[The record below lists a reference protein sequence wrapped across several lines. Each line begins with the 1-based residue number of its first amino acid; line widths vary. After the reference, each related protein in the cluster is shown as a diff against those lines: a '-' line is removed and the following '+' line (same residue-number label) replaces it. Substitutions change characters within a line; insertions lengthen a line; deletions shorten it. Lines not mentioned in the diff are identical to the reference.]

1 MVHEPGSPDS
11 QPLFEALAIDL
22 LESYTREG
30 LRVLLIMR
38 RRRLAA
44 FAWFLP
50 VCISGGWSLA
60 VPAPSPVLASPLA
73 PPISGIVSHLENPIG
88 GVLVILYNLGDTSL
102 TRSRTAPDG
111 TFVLASAPVGV
122 YDLIAYKS
130 GFLPALVRL
139 WHQPASAGVSA
150 VRIQLAARSE
160 SARGRKEASSIWD
173 LRDKLPADVLRE
185 IELEAGTQES
195 APPGRVRID
204 KTVTGEVRTVSDV
217 AQGDS
222 SLSRTA
228 VGVRGGLPN
237 GWQYDLRGDYAAV
250 SDSAGISD
258 TSATTGNAAGLALD
272 VAMSPL
278 DRVSLTTRRHTLSLH
293 DDRVASLQTHGVSWS
308 RDGEE
313 GSVESVAARY
323 VEEANLYRA
332 TSPGS
337 NFFPLASRTWEVRA
351 NYARPATESP
361 GVAASMTYRHREG
374 TIGPSGVGSDGAFL
388 MSAPDGDLS
397 AASSVRVSSRTEV
410 EGGVVAR
417 YLAGGY
423 GIAPRLGARYDLGD
437 KTYVFVRGLYRVVD
451 SGAASGSVLPL
462 VSSVDE
468 NGDATSGKGFTVGIE
483 RRSGPDASF
492 RAEVSNHR
500 VNEAVR
506 AFFEGDF
513 LTDFDSVPWKSCR
526 RERGSRC
533 SCAMSVRT
541 WRPLARRAR
550 MTRASSRFRSR
561 RISRLSAS
569 IPSDP
574 SASCCSPWNGL
585 AAPRSPAKRRP
596 RPTGCSEESQSPSR
610 TALPQAVPGREETTR
625 GRACKCRG
633 DFD

>member
-1 MVHEPGSPDS
+1 
-11 QPLFEALAIDL
+11 
-22 LESYTREG
+22 
-30 LRVLLIMR
+30 
-38 RRRLAA
+38 
-44 FAWFLP
+44 LP

-60 VPAPSPVLASPLA
+60 APAPSPVLASPLA

-88 GVLVILYNLGDTSL
+88 GALVILYNLGDTSL

-122 YDLIAYKS
+122 YDLVAYKS

-150 VRIQLAARSE
+150 VRIQLAVRSG
-160 SARGRKEASSIWD
+160 SARGRKEAASVWE

-185 IELEAGTQES
+185 IELEAGAHES
-195 APPGRVRID
+195 VPPGRVRVD
-204 KTVTGEVRTVSDV
+204 KMVAGEVRTVSDM

-250 SDSAGISD
+250 SDPAGISD
-258 TSATTGNAAGLALD
+258 TSATTGNAAGLALA

-308 RDGEE
+308 RNGEE
-313 GSVESVAARY
+313 GNVESVAARY

-337 NFFPLASRTWEVRA
+337 SFFPLASRTWEVRA

-361 GVAASMTYRHREG
+361 GVAAVMTYRHREG

-437 KTYVFVRGLYRVVD
+437 KTYVFVRGLYRVAE
-451 SGAASGSVLPL
+451 SGTASGTVLPL
-462 VSSVDE
+462 VTSVEDS
-468 NGDATSGKGFTVGIE
+468 GDAYARRGFVLGLE
-483 RRSGPDASF
+483 RHAGPDGSFHLEASDQ
-492 RAEVSNHR
+492 RI
-500 VNEAVR
+500 NETIR

-513 LTDFDSVPWKSCR
+513 LTDFDSVYLFDGNTVRQYKLS
-526 RERGSRC
+526 GSHRL
-533 SCAMSVRT
+533 T
-541 WRPLARRAR
+541 D
-550 MTRASSRFRSR
+550 
-561 RISRLSAS
+561 RLSGSVALRYGR
-569 IPSDP
+569 IGGDP
-574 SASCCSPWNGL
+574 TPDSGRSYGVTENRGHFWSARAAVEIVPTRTGVAVIVRGVRQSL
-585 AAPRSPAKRRP
+585 ATAAALRSNDSRKIAISLAQDLSVVGVNPFGSVCKLLVALESARSAPLV
-596 RPTGCSEESQSPSR
+596 GDDSPSTSR
-610 TALPQAVPGREETTR
+610 VLGGVAIS
-625 GRACKCRG
+625 
-633 DFD
+633 F

>member
-1 MVHEPGSPDS
+1 M
-11 QPLFEALAIDL
+11 
-22 LESYTREG
+22 
-30 LRVLLIMR
+30 
-38 RRRLAA
+38 AA
-44 FAWFLP
+44 
-50 VCISGGWSLA
+50 
-60 VPAPSPVLASPLA
+60 PAPSPVLASPLA

-88 GVLVILYNLGDTSL
+88 GALVILYNLGDTSL
-102 TRSRTAPDG
+102 ARSRTAPDG

-122 YDLIAYKS
+122 YDLVAYKS

-150 VRIQLAARSE
+150 VRIQLAVRSG
-160 SARGRKEASSIWD
+160 SARGRKEAASVWE

-185 IELEAGTQES
+185 IELEAGAQES
-195 APPGRVRID
+195 VPPGRVRVD
-204 KTVTGEVRTVSDV
+204 KMVAGEVRTVSDM

-250 SDSAGISD
+250 SDPAGISD
-258 TSATTGNAAGLALD
+258 TSATTGNAAGLALA

-308 RDGEE
+308 RNGEE
-313 GSVESVAARY
+313 GNVESVAARY

-337 NFFPLASRTWEVRA
+337 SFFPLASRTWEVRA

-361 GVAASMTYRHREG
+361 GVAAVMTYRHREG

-423 GIAPRLGARYDLGD
+423 GIAPRLGASYDLGD
-437 KTYVFVRGLYRVVD
+437 KTYVFVRGLYRVAE
-451 SGAASGSVLPL
+451 SGTASGTVLPL
-462 VSSVDE
+462 VTSVEDS
-468 NGDATSGKGFTVGIE
+468 GDAYSRRGFVLGVE
-483 RRSGPDASF
+483 RRAGPDGSFHLEASDQ
-492 RAEVSNHR
+492 RI
-500 VNEAVR
+500 NETIR

-513 LTDFDSVPWKSCR
+513 LTDFDSVYLFDGNTVRQYKLS
-526 RERGSRC
+526 GSHRL
-533 SCAMSVRT
+533 T
-541 WRPLARRAR
+541 D
-550 MTRASSRFRSR
+550 
-561 RISRLSAS
+561 RLSGSVALRYGRIGGDPTPDSGRSYGVTENRGHFWSARAAVEIVPTRTGVAVIVRGVRQSLATAAALRSNDSRKIAISLAQDLSVVGVNPFGS
-569 IPSDP
+569 ICKLLVALE
-574 SASCCSPWNGL
+574 SAHSAPLMGDDSPW
-585 AAPRSPAKRRP
+585 
-596 RPTGCSEESQSPSR
+596 TSR
-610 TALPQAVPGREETTR
+610 VLGGVAIS
-625 GRACKCRG
+625 
-633 DFD
+633 F

>member
-1 MVHEPGSPDS
+1 
-11 QPLFEALAIDL
+11 
-22 LESYTREG
+22 
-30 LRVLLIMR
+30 MR
-38 RRRLAA
+38 RRRAAA

-60 VPAPSPVLASPLA
+60 APAPSPVLASPLA

-88 GVLVILYNLGDTSL
+88 GALVILYNLGDTSL

-122 YDLIAYKS
+122 YDLVAYKS

-150 VRIQLAARSE
+150 VRIQLAVRSG
-160 SARGRKEASSIWD
+160 SARGRKEAASVWE

-185 IELEAGTQES
+185 IELEAGAQES
-195 APPGRVRID
+195 VPPGRVRVD
-204 KTVTGEVRTVSDV
+204 KMVAGEVRTVSDM

-250 SDSAGISD
+250 SDPAGISD

-313 GSVESVAARY
+313 GNVESVAARY

-337 NFFPLASRTWEVRA
+337 SFFPLASRTWEVRA

-361 GVAASMTYRHREG
+361 GVAAAMTYRHREG

-423 GIAPRLGARYDLGD
+423 GIAPRLGASYDLGD
-437 KTYVFVRGLYRVVD
+437 KTYVFVRGLYRVAE
-451 SGAASGSVLPL
+451 SGTASGTVLPL
-462 VSSVDE
+462 VTSVDDS
-468 NGDATSGKGFTVGIE
+468 GDAYSRRGFVLGLE
-483 RRSGPDASF
+483 RRAGPDGSFHVEASDQ
-492 RAEVSNHR
+492 RI
-500 VNEAVR
+500 NETIR

-513 LTDFDSVPWKSCR
+513 LTDFDSVYLFDGNTVRQYKLSGSHRLTDRLSGSVALRYGRIGGDPTPDSGR
-526 RERGSRC
+526 SYGVTENRGHFWSARAAVEIVPTRTGVAVIVRGVRQSLATAAALRSNDSRKIAI
-533 SCAMSVRT
+533 SLAQDLSVVGVNPFGSVCKLLVALESARSA
-541 WRPLARRAR
+541 PLVGDDSPS
-550 MTRASSRFRSR
+550 T
-561 RISRLSAS
+561 SRLLGGVAIS
-569 IPSDP
+569 
-574 SASCCSPWNGL
+574 
-585 AAPRSPAKRRP
+585 
-596 RPTGCSEESQSPSR
+596 
-610 TALPQAVPGREETTR
+610 
-625 GRACKCRG
+625 
-633 DFD
+633 F

>member
-1 MVHEPGSPDS
+1 
-11 QPLFEALAIDL
+11 
-22 LESYTREG
+22 
-30 LRVLLIMR
+30 MR
-38 RRRLAA
+38 RRRAAA

-50 VCISGGWSLA
+50 VCISGGWCLA
-60 VPAPSPVLASPLA
+60 APAPSPVLASPLA

-88 GVLVILYNLGDTSL
+88 GALVILYNLGDTSL

-122 YDLIAYKS
+122 YDLVAYKS

-139 WHQPASAGVSA
+139 WHQPASVGVSA

-160 SARGRKEASSIWD
+160 SARGRNEASSVWE

-185 IELEAGTQES
+185 IELETGTQES
-195 APPGRVRID
+195 APPGRVRGD
-204 KTVTGEVRTVSDV
+204 KMVAGEVRTVSDV

-237 GWQYDLRGDYAAV
+237 GWQYALRGDYAAV
-250 SDSAGISD
+250 SDPAGISD

-313 GSVESVAARY
+313 GNVESVAARY

-337 NFFPLASRTWEVRA
+337 SFFPLASRTWEVRA

-361 GVAASMTYRHREG
+361 GVAAAMTYRHREG

-437 KTYVFVRGLYRVVD
+437 KTYVFVRSLYRVAE
-451 SGAASGSVLPL
+451 SGTVSGTVLPL
-462 VSSVDE
+462 VTSIEDS
-468 NGDATSGKGFTVGIE
+468 GDAYSRRGFVLGLE
-483 RRSGPDASF
+483 RRAGPDGSF
-492 RAEVSNHR
+492 RLEASDHR
-500 VNEAVR
+500 INETIR

-513 LTDFDSVPWKSCR
+513 LTDFDSVYLFDGNTVRQYKLSGSHRLTDRLSGSVALRYGRIGGDPTPDSGR
-526 RERGSRC
+526 SYGITENRGRFWSARAAVEIVPTHTGIAVIVRGVRQSLATAAALRSNDSRKIAI
-533 SCAMSVRT
+533 SLAQDLSVVGVN
-541 WRPLARRAR
+541 PFGSVCKLLVALESARNAPPVGDDSPS
-550 MTRASSRFRSR
+550 T
-561 RISRLSAS
+561 SRLLGGVAIS
-569 IPSDP
+569 
-574 SASCCSPWNGL
+574 
-585 AAPRSPAKRRP
+585 
-596 RPTGCSEESQSPSR
+596 
-610 TALPQAVPGREETTR
+610 
-625 GRACKCRG
+625 
-633 DFD
+633 F

>member
-1 MVHEPGSPDS
+1 
-11 QPLFEALAIDL
+11 
-22 LESYTREG
+22 
-30 LRVLLIMR
+30 
-38 RRRLAA
+38 
-44 FAWFLP
+44 LP

-60 VPAPSPVLASPLA
+60 APAPSPVLASPLA

-88 GVLVILYNLGDTSL
+88 GALVILYNLGDTSL

-122 YDLIAYKS
+122 YDLVAYKS

-150 VRIQLAARSE
+150 VRIKLAARSE
-160 SARGRKEASSIWD
+160 TARGRNETSSVWE

-185 IELEAGTQES
+185 IELEAGAQES
-195 APPGRVRID
+195 ASPGRIRVD

-228 VGVRGGLPN
+228 VGVRGGLSN

-250 SDSAGISD
+250 SDPAGISD
-258 TSATTGNAAGLALD
+258 TPATTGNAAGLALD

-278 DRVSLTTRRHTLSLH
+278 DRVRLTTRRHTLSLH

-313 GSVESVAARY
+313 GNVESVAARY
-323 VEEANLYRA
+323 VEEANLYHA

-337 NFFPLASRTWEVRA
+337 SFFPLASRTWEVRA

-361 GVAASMTYRHREG
+361 GVAAAMTYRHREG
-374 TIGPSGVGSDGAFL
+374 TIGPSGVGSDGALL

-437 KTYVFVRGLYRVVD
+437 KTYVFVRGLYRVAE
-451 SGAASGSVLPL
+451 SGTASGTVLPL
-462 VSSVDE
+462 VTSVEDS
-468 NGDATSGKGFTVGIE
+468 GDAYSRRGFVVGLD
-483 RRSGPDASF
+483 RRAGPDGSFHMEASDQ
-492 RAEVSNHR
+492 RI
-500 VNEAVR
+500 NETIR

-513 LTDFDSVPWKSCR
+513 LTDFDSVYLFDGNTVRQYKLSGSHRLTDRLSGSVALRYGRIGGDPTPDSGR
-526 RERGSRC
+526 SYGITENRGRFWSARAAVEIVPTHTGVAVIVRGVRQSLATAAALRSNDSRKIAI
-533 SCAMSVRT
+533 SLAQDLSVVGVSPFGSVCKLLIALESARSA
-541 WRPLARRAR
+541 PLA
-550 MTRASSRFRSR
+550 
-561 RISRLSAS
+561 
-569 IPSDP
+569 SDD
-574 SASCCSPWNGL
+574 
-585 AAPRSPAKRRP
+585 
-596 RPTGCSEESQSPSR
+596 SPSTNR
-610 TALPQAVPGREETTR
+610 LLGGVAIS
-625 GRACKCRG
+625 
-633 DFD
+633 F